1 MARSLS
7 SQKRLRQSATR
18 EARNRARK
26 SRVKTATR
34 KVQDALHERNV
45 SAAEKALS
53 EASKLLDRSGCHK
66 TIHPNAVARRKSRLA
81 KRVNALKA
89 SSK

>member
-1 MARSLS
+1 V
-7 SQKRLRQSATR
+7 
-18 EARNRARK
+18 RNRARK
-26 SRVKTATR
+26 SRVKTAVR
-34 KVQDALHERNV
+34 KVHDALHERNV

-53 EASKLLDRSGCHK
+53 EAAKLLDRNACRK

-89 SSK
+89 SAK

>member
-26 SRVKTATR
+26 SRVKTAVR
-34 KVQDALHERNV
+34 KVHDALHERDLP
-45 SAAEKALS
+45 AAEKALS
-53 EASKLLDRSGCHK
+53 EAAKFLDRNACHK